1 MTYFTDTAI
10 LSKIGESFP
19 ECDDIEHATF
29 ESLHVD
35 SFALIE
41 LILELES
48 TFDFEFEDQM
58 LDPGAFQTV
67 GQLAR
72 YVEERISSGK
82 SG

>member
-1 MTYFTDTAI
+1 MTCCTSTAI
-10 LSKIGESFP
+10 LSKIGEFFS
-19 ECDDIEHATF
+19 ECDDVEHATL

-48 TFDFEFEDQM
+48 TFDFEFEDEM
-58 LDPGAFQTV
+58 LDPEAFQTM

-72 YVEERISSGK
+72 YVEERILSDGSG
-82 SG
+82 